1 MSPAPYRPPFRPP
14 WWPEGEPWPPEGRG
28 PWGRHGPRPMRRF
41 GCFVGAAFAI
51 LILIVAAVGW
61 LVAIA
66 LGVDAASDPARALA
80 IGLLLVGLLLVIGIG
95 RRARR
100 LFGPVGALVEA
111 AGRIEEGDYSAR
123 VPERGPREV
132 RSLARAF
139 NAMSA
144 RLEATDRQRR
154 SFLADVTHE
163 LRTPLSVIRGQ
174 IEAIQ
179 EGVYPADEEH
189 LAPILDATRALE
201 QLVEDV
207 RTLALAESGSL
218 TLAREPV
225 DLSVL
230 TSESVA
236 AFRAAADTARVTLQA
251 DVPADLPSVDADPVR
266 LRGVLGNLL
275 ANAVRHTP
283 SGGAI
288 TVGVHLVA
296 DLAERPASVVEV
308 AVHDTGRGIP
318 ADLLPRVFERFAKA
332 WDSPGSGLGLA
343 IARDVV
349 AAHGGTIVAESEPGR
364 GTTIRFTLPVQ
375 PPPP

>member
-1 MSPAPYRPPFRPP
+1 M
-14 WWPEGEPWPPEGRG
+14 W
-28 PWGRHGPRPMRRF
+28 RF
-41 GCFVGAAFAI
+41 GCFFVAALAM
-51 LILIVAAVGW
+51 LIVVVAAVAW
-61 LVAIA
+61 LVAVA
-66 LGVDAASDPARALA
+66 LGVDIASEPARALA
-80 IGLLLVGLLLVIGIG
+80 IGLLLVGFVLVLGVG
-95 RRARR
+95 RGARR
-100 LFGPVGALVEA
+100 FFGPVRALVEA
-111 AGRIEEGDYSAR
+111 AGRIEEGDYGAR

-179 EGVYPADEEH
+179 EGVYAADEEH

-236 AFRAAADTARVTLQA
+236 AFRAAADAAGVTLEA
-251 DVPADLPSVDADPVR
+251 DVPSDLPPVDADPVR
-266 LRGVLGNLL
+266 LRGVLGNLV
-275 ANAVRHTP
+275 ANALRHTP
-283 SGGAI
+283 AGGAI
-288 TVGVHLVA
+288 TVGLHAVA
-296 DLAERPASVVEV
+296 GPPDRDAETVEV

-318 ADLLPRVFERFAKA
+318 AELLPRVFERFAKA
-332 WDSPGSGLGLA
+332 SDSPGSGLGLA

-349 AAHGGTIVAESEPGR
+349 AAHGGTIVAESEPGH
-364 GTTIRFTLPVQ
+364 GTTIRFTLPVR